1 MSFAPIKGRRRGLRT
16 RIVLYTSAVIGVTL
30 AAAFLWSVYNLR
42 MVLQDRNDAFLRH
55 ELDEFSGALSD
66 GRGDSHEHQDDPLE
80 LLRHEAAAGVDAGL
94 LVLLKHDGLTEG
106 FPEGAA
112 VRSFEQAA
120 ETAEPDA
127 APHTV
132 AVAGIA
138 AGVRMVCV
146 EIAVPSEK
154 SSEKSGGKT
163 GGKNWTVILG
173 LPLTESEQTV
183 ASFNTR
189 LAAGSALFLAAAVLG
204 GLFLTRQALQ
214 PVADS
219 IAAARRL
226 NPADLTARLPRT
238 EAGDELDLLAV
249 TVNDLLDRVVRN
261 HEQVVQFTADAS
273 HELRG
278 PLSAMQA
285 AIEVTLQQPRSNS
298 DYQDLLA
305 TMGEQCH
312 RLADLV
318 NDLLLLAKADAG
330 QIELQRAPVDL
341 ADLVAEV
348 VETYRPLAEEQDVSL
363 ETPAS
368 DRLVCLGD
376 RMRLLQLTMNL
387 VDNAVKFTP
396 RGGKVCIKLA
406 ARDAAA
412 CLTVEDTGIGIA
424 ADHLSRIFER
434 FYQVDESRSADGTGL
449 GLSICR
455 WVATAHGGTIEAAS
469 EPGRGT
475 SFRVMIPNVVD
486 ELGSV
491 AGQQ

>member
-55 ELDEFSGALSD
+55 ELDEFSGALSES
-66 GRGDSHEHQDDPLE
+66 RGDSYEHKEDPLE

-94 LVLLKHDGLTEG
+94 LVLLEHDGLTEG

-112 VRSFEQAA
+112 VQNFEKAA
-120 ETAEPDA
+120 GAVELAA
-127 APHTV
+127 APRTV

-138 AGVRMVCV
+138 AGVRMVRV
-146 EIAVPSEK
+146 EIAVP
-154 SSEKSGGKT
+154 GR
-163 GGKNWTVILG
+163 KNWTVILG

-183 ASFNTR
+183 TSFNTR
-189 LAAGSALFLAAAVLG
+189 LATGSALFLAAAVLG
-204 GLFLTRQALQ
+204 GLFLTRQAVQ

-238 EAGDELDLLAV
+238 GAGDELDLLAV
-249 TVNDLLDRVVRN
+249 TVNDLLDRVARN

-298 DYQDLLA
+298 DYQELLA

-348 VETYRPLAEEQDVSL
+348 VETYRPLAEEQEVSL
-363 ETPAS
+363 ETPES

-387 VDNAVKFTP
+387 VDNAIKFTP
-396 RGGKVCIKLA
+396 RGGRVAIKLA

-424 ADHLSRIFER
+424 ADRLPRIFER
-434 FYQVDESRSADGTGL
+434 FYQVDESRSAGGTGL

-455 WVATAHGGTIEAAS
+455 WVATAHGGTIEATS

-475 SFRVMIPNVVD
+475 SFRVLIPNAVD
-486 ELGSV
+486 AIDSA
-491 AGQQ
+491 AGKQ